1 MQVYFLASIVKGRAL
16 ANLLRFNG
24 TTNCIFFFFWSKV
37 VRVEEN
43 ILFYKLCFAFIAV
56 FWERCNELQD
66 IERIMA
72 QIERGEARIQR
83 RISIKKALDAKVII
97 AGFFFFCSLFLSNSF
112 GKGIV
117 GDGSSIFLYSI
128 YSIQCISNLC

>member
-1 MQVYFLASIVKGRAL
+1 MPQL
-16 ANLLRFNG
+16 
-24 TTNCIFFFFWSKV
+24 SKV
-37 VRVEEN
+37 LRLEET
-43 ILFYKLCFAFIAV
+43 ILFYKLCFAFLAV

-97 AGFFFFCSLFLSNSF
+97 AGFSFSAADFFQIPSEKEKLGMGVLSF
-112 GKGIV
+112 YIAY
-117 GDGSSIFLYSI
+117 I
-128 YSIQCISNLC
+128 